1 MGTTNSGKENKSSG
15 AEENAEFMRYCDS
28 LVQRS
33 LEAVSLIRKNRNGRP
48 RHNR

>member
-15 AEENAEFMRYCDS
+15 AEENARFMRYCDS

-33 LEAVSLIRKNRNGRP
+33 LAAVGQIRKNRNGRP